1 MTNDTKAPERTDA
14 HLIEKRGLYY
24 RPDSAG
30 YTGLKED
37 AGRYTLEEVAIHFP
51 NTDSPNQDGMTF
63 YHEDDAPEYSASC
76 AWDVKLVHKAC
87 KEEREHALALVAAAY
102 QDAGDACACLLPE
115 NGAGEPQDKTDRLID
130 QVRRQDVEAI
140 RARIP
145 DNAQAALDRMLQ
157 EAEVRGIK
165 KAAAASDKLGH
176 HCIGC
181 GHLCGDPDK
190 DLSLLRKGGA
200 RSCCPEREMEPLSK
214 AILALI
220 EKDTP

>member
-102 QDAGDACACLLPE
+102 EAAAETCDVVTMDAIGD
-115 NGAGEPQDKTDRLID
+115 
-130 QVRRQDVEAI
+130 VI
-140 RARIP
+140 RAKGVEIAALTP
-145 DNAQAALDRMLQ
+145 DDAQAALDRMLQ
-157 EAEVRGIK
+157 EEREKALRE
-165 KAAAASDKLGH
+165 AAATITHDASRNTVYQKSRRDAGN
-176 HCIGC
+176 
-181 GHLCGDPDK
+181 
-190 DLSLLRKGGA
+190 A
-200 RSCCPEREMEPLSK
+200 V
-214 AILALI
+214 LALI
-220 EKDTP
+220 DQMKGGE